1 MSSFVIE
8 GQKPSTYLDKRGEP
22 IQGFLI
28 QGTLLP
34 WDEPFNL
41 QVATLDQ
48 DTIKELLDQ
57 LVADREGLD
66 KLSNVPTE
74 G

>member
-8 GQKPSTYLDKRGEP
+8 GQKPSTFLDKRGEP
-22 IQGFLI
+22 VQGFLI

-41 QVATLDQ
+41 QVATLDE
-48 DTIKELLDQ
+48 DTIKDLLDQ
-57 LVADREGLD
+57 LIADREALD
-66 KLSNVPTE
+66 NLSAASSE
-74 G
+74 D